1 MVVGLDCITGLQTA
15 RILARHGIP
24 VLAVAHDARHF
35 CCRTRVCERIVY
47 ADTDSD
53 ELVGT
58 LQDLGATLD
67 QKAVVFPCTDASV
80 LVLSRC
86 RGTLDTWYHIVL
98 PEHEVVETL
107 LDKRAFYSYAEREGL
122 PIPRTIILASAEDA
136 ERAAGELQ
144 FPCVLKPPLK
154 TARWEEKTGVKGYK
168 VDEPSEL
175 VALYNQTASLTDLL
189 VAQEWIEGGYE
200 NLFTCNCYFGKN
212 SEPLVT
218 FVTRKIRQWPPETG
232 TGSLGE
238 ECRNDTVLA
247 ETIRLF
253 KGVRFRGLG
262 YLEMKRDARTG
273 VHLITEPNIGRP
285 TGRSATA
292 EASGVELLYTQYC
305 DALDLPVPS
314 NLEQRYTGT
323 KWIYFGRDLRA
334 ALYEW
339 RRGQLGL
346 RAWWRSLRGVKV
358 DAVFSWKDPMPFL
371 FDLWRGVRGLA
382 TSRA

>member
-1 MVVGLDCITGLQTA
+1 
-15 RILARHGIP
+15 
-24 VLAVAHDARHF
+24 VAQDPRHF
-35 CCRTRVCERIVY
+35 CCRTRVCERIVS
-47 ADTDSD
+47 AATDSGD
-53 ELVGT
+53 LVST

-67 QKAVVFPCTDASV
+67 QKAVIFPCTDASV
-80 LVLSRC
+80 LVLSRH
-86 RGTLDTWYHIVL
+86 REALHTWYHIVL

-107 LDKRAFYSYAEREGL
+107 LDKRAFYLYAEREGL
-122 PIPRTIILASAEDA
+122 PIPRTILLSSSEDA
-136 ERAAGELQ
+136 ERAAGALR

-168 VDEPSEL
+168 VDEPREL
-175 VALYNQTASLTDLL
+175 VALYNQTAPLTDLL

-238 ECRNDTVLA
+238 ECRNDVVLA
-247 ETIRLF
+247 ETIQLF
-253 KGVRFRGLG
+253 KRVRFRGLG
-262 YLEMKRDARTG
+262 YLEMKRDDRTG
-273 VHLITEPNIGRP
+273 MHVITEPNIGRP

-305 DALDLPVPS
+305 DALGLPVPD
-314 NLEQRYTGT
+314 NLEQPYIGT
-323 KWIYFGRDLRA
+323 KWMYFGRDLRA

-371 FDLWRGVRGLA
+371 FDLWRGGKGLA
-382 TSRA
+382 TTRA